1 MIVVKALP
9 RIALLLLLA
18 LLAACAEPV
27 PEDYRDYVGHW
38 RGDGMR
44 LVIRADGH
52 ADYDRVQDRSHV
64 SIEGNAHSFHA
75 KGFRIGV
82 GPFSADFEVQRRPHL
97 QDGRWRMTVDEIE
110 LTRIDILPVEP
121 GQDSLRL

>member
-1 MIVVKALP
+1 MNAAAPLKRFALV
-9 RIALLLLLA
+9 LLLG

-27 PEDYRDYVGHW
+27 PPAFADYVGHW

-52 ADYDRVQDRSHV
+52 ADYDRVQAQRRV
-64 SIEGNAHSFHA
+64 SIEGNVHGFDDG
-75 KGFRIGV
+75 GFRIGV
-82 GPFSADFEVQRRPHL
+82 GPLSADFEVQRAPHL
-97 QDGRWRMTVDEIE
+97 ENGRWRMTVDGVE
-110 LTRIDILPVEP
+110 LTRVDILPVES

>member
-9 RIALLLLLA
+9 RIALLLLLS
-18 LLAACAEPV
+18 LLAACAKPV
-27 PEDYRDYVGHW
+27 PEDYRDYIGHW

-52 ADYDRVQDRSHV
+52 ADYDRVQDRSQV
-64 SIEGNAHSFHA
+64 SIEGNAHSFDA
-75 KGFRIGV
+75 SGFRIGV
-82 GPFSADFEVQRRPHL
+82 GPFSADFRVQRRPHL
-97 QDGRWRMTVDEIE
+97 QDGRWRMTVDEVE
-110 LTRIDILPVEP
+110 LTRVDILPVEP